1 MEALD
6 SSTLNFSHTGIYL
19 LQVALAI
26 IMFGIAL
33 NLNWADF
40 RAIRQ
45 QPKAFFLGLIS
56 QWILLP
62 LLTWLLVQLLQVP
75 PSVALGMFLVAACPG
90 GNVSNFMTHW
100 AKGDTALSIAITA
113 ASTLISFV
121 MTPLSFAFWAGHYAP
136 AATLLRSFN
145 MPLGE
150 LFVTIAMIL
159 LVPLLAG
166 AAVKHRYPR
175 LALQLSRVLQPLSIA
190 LFLLFVVLAFFGNY
204 ALFLQFI
211 GVIFFWVL
219 AHNGLAISAGFSLAS
234 AFGLNKQ
241 QRRTLSIETGIQ
253 NSGLALGI
261 IFTYFGGLGGMAI
274 IAGWW
279 GVWHL
284 VSGLLLSSFW
294 HFKATAPAEKPVL

>member
-1 MEALD
+1 
-6 SSTLNFSHTGIYL
+6 
-19 LQVALAI
+19 
-26 IMFGIAL
+26 
-33 NLNWADF
+33 
-40 RAIRQ
+40 
-45 QPKAFFLGLIS
+45 
-56 QWILLP
+56 
-62 LLTWLLVQLLQVP
+62 
-75 PSVALGMFLVAACPG
+75 
-90 GNVSNFMTHW
+90 
-100 AKGDTALSIAITA
+100 
-113 ASTLISFV
+113 
-121 MTPLSFAFWAGHYAP
+121 
-136 AATLLRSFN
+136 

-150 LFVTIAMIL
+150 IFITIAMIL

-166 AAVKHRYPR
+166 AAVKHRFPQ

-204 ALFLQFI
+204 TLFLQFI
-211 GVIFFWVL
+211 GLIFFWVL

-294 HFKATAPAEKPVL
+294 HFKAPSPVEKTVS